1 MGSEGGARNGSGCGW
16 GCLAALVGVVGFVA
30 FLVLLVASFC
40 AGVGVG
46 SAKDLME
53 GEKFGVTA
61 PEEERPPQETWI
73 WGRGDADAPKIV
85 RIRLDGIISF
95 GLESEGL
102 FAEPNPNSAANAL
115 RRIREATLD
124 PDVRGLYLEL
134 DTPGGEVTAA
144 DILHFALL
152 RFRDSETNRFVVAH
166 MGPLCCSGG
175 YYVAVAADAIIAHPT
190 TVTGSIGV
198 ILSTL
203 NAAELAQKI
212 GVKSVTIA
220 TGENKNLLDPLEPVN
235 AAHVE
240 IFRKVIAGDYERFVA
255 LVAAGR
261 DLPVEDVRTI
271 ADGRVFSAAE
281 ARELKLI
288 DAIGYREDA
297 EEILEQL
304 AGAPDGVRVYR
315 YDEDFSW
322 RKVLSSLSMSA
333 GRGTFAA
340 EVKAALDAQ
349 AAPRLEYRAK

>member
-1 MGSEGGARNGSGCGW
+1 MENKRGCGL
-16 GCLAALVGVVGFVA
+16 GCLAALTAIVGVGV
-30 FLVLLVASFC
+30 FLVLVVLVFA

-46 SAKDLME
+46 ASRELTAGTE
-53 GEKFGVTA
+53 FGVTA

-85 RIRLDGIISF
+85 RIRLDGVIALD
-95 GLESEGL
+95 GELGGL
-102 FAEPNPNSAANAL
+102 FAEPNPHSAANAL

-134 DTPGGEVTAA
+134 DTPGGEVTAS

-166 MGPLCCSGG
+166 MGSMCCSGG
-175 YYVAVAADAIIAHPT
+175 YYVAAAADAIIAHPT

-198 ILSTL
+198 ILSAF

-212 GVKSVTIA
+212 GVRSVAIA
-220 TGENKNLLDPLEPVN
+220 TGANKNLLDPLEPVN
-235 AAHVE
+235 EEHVE
-240 IFRKVIAGDYERFVA
+240 IFRKVLASDYERFIT

-261 DLPVEDVRTI
+261 DLPVEDVRKI
-271 ADGRVFSAAE
+271 ADGRILSAAE

-304 AGAPDGVRVYR
+304 ADAKDGVRVVR
-315 YDEDFSW
+315 YDEELSW
-322 RKVLSSLSMSA
+322 RRILSSLSMSA
-333 GRGTFAA
+333 GRGGLAA
-340 EVKAALDAQ
+340 AVRGAVEGR
-349 AAPRLEYRAK
+349 AAPRLEFRVK

>member
-1 MGSEGGARNGSGCGW
+1 MESKKGCGF
-16 GCLAALVGVVGFVA
+16 GCLAALAALVGAGA
-30 FLVLLVASFC
+30 FLVLVVLVFA

-46 SAKDLME
+46 AVRDRSDDAS
-53 GEKFGVTA
+53 FGTTA

-85 RIRLDGIISF
+85 RIRLDGVIALD
-95 GLESEGL
+95 GELGGL

-124 PDVRGLYLEL
+124 PEVRGLYLEL
-134 DTPGGEVTAA
+134 DTPGGEVTAS

-166 MGPLCCSGG
+166 MGPMCCSGG
-175 YYVAVAADAIIAHPT
+175 YYVAAAADAIIAHPT

-198 ILSTL
+198 IMSAF

-212 GVKSVTIA
+212 GVKSVAIA
-220 TGENKNLLDPLEPVN
+220 TGANKNLLDPLEPVN
-235 AAHVE
+235 EEHVE
-240 IFRKVIAGDYERFVA
+240 IFRKVLASDYERFVT

-261 DLPVEDVRTI
+261 DLPVEDVRKI
-271 ADGRVFSAAE
+271 ADGRILSAAE

-304 AGAPDGVRVYR
+304 ADAPDGVRVYR

-322 RKVLSSLSMSA
+322 RTILSSLSMSA
-333 GRGTFAA
+333 GRGGFAA
-340 EVKAALDAQ
+340 AVRGAVEGR
-349 AAPRLEYRAK
+349 AAPRIEYRVK